1 MSDPCILCGAGQ
13 RTPVCTKNGFQIV
26 RCASCGLVFVDPM
39 PSPGTLEA
47 YYREGYDQFR
57 YSFSSPGDD
66 PPKRRMGELRLL
78 ERHAGTRRSVL
89 DVGAAFGH
97 FLVNARSHGWE
108 VTGVEPQDNARTRA
122 RERFHLEISASID
135 QVPDG
140 CVDTVTL
147 WHVIEHIAT
156 PITFLQSIR
165 PKLRE
170 RGIIALT
177 TPNIDSL
184 VAQATGESWGW
195 LSPPDHLFLYSPKTL
210 PGLLERTG
218 FEVLEVGTRRGQSRN
233 TVLLMLQAVAYRL
246 GLFGQLKESVALA
259 AREVRSRQ
267 GHGTFNVFWLTE
279 KITGAISFLL
289 TPVLMLFWKA
299 GLGDEV
305 YAVGRKKGWEQ
316 V

>member
-1 MSDPCILCGAGQ
+1 MTDPCVLCGSAE
-13 RTPVCTKNGFQIV
+13 RTPVCTKNGFHIV

-39 PSPGTLEA
+39 PSPGMLEE

-57 YSFSSPGDD
+57 YSFSSPADD

-78 ERHAGTRRSVL
+78 ERHAGSRRSVL

-108 VTGVEPQDNARTRA
+108 VSGMEPQDNARARA
-122 RERFHLEISASID
+122 RERFHLEIHESVD
-135 QVPDG
+135 QVPDR
-140 CVDTVTL
+140 CVDAVTL

-156 PITFLQSIR
+156 PIAFLQSLR

-170 RGIIALT
+170 GGIVALT
-177 TPNIDSL
+177 TPNINSL
-184 VAQATGESWGW
+184 VARATGESWGW

-210 PGLLERTG
+210 PELLERTG

-233 TVLLMLQAVAYRL
+233 MVFLMLQAIAYRL
-246 GLFGQLKESVALA
+246 GLFGQLKESVARA
-259 AREVRSRQ
+259 AHTVRSRPQ
-267 GHGTFNVFWLTE
+267 GSGTLNIFWLAE
-279 KITGAISFLL
+279 KITGAIALLL
-289 TPVLMLFWKA
+289 TPLLLLLWKA

-305 YAVGRKKGWEQ
+305 YALGRKKERE
-316 V
+316 